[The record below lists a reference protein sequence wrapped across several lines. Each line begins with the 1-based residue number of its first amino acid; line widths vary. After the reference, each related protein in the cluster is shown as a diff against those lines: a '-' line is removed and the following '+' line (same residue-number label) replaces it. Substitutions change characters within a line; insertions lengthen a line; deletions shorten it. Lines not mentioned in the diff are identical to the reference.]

1 MRIFEENE
9 ANLSELKQKY
19 YRNKL
24 LLIETSQEE
33 VRILEQSSEI
43 QRDVF
48 LLQLE
53 KMREIIDRATK
64 ENK

>member
-1 MRIFEENE
+1 LDEDFQKEKMRIFEENE

-48 LLQLE
+48 LL
-53 KMREIIDRATK
+53 
-64 ENK
+64 

>member
-24 LLIETSQEE
+24 LLIETSQQE
-33 VRILEQSSEI
+33 VRILEESS
-43 QRDVF
+43 
-48 LLQLE
+48 
-53 KMREIIDRATK
+53 
-64 ENK
+64 